1 MLGERGVERTTI
13 SSDWERT
20 PMKLVYII
28 VLNWNGW
35 RDTLACIASLLE
47 LEYRDTKLLIVDNG
61 STDES
66 VPRIREAYPF
76 VEILENGI
84 NLGFGGGCNRGIR
97 VALARGAEYIWLINS
112 DATVAPEALTAL
124 VQMADRDSSLGCVG
138 SVALEAEDKAKIQF
152 FGGGC
157 VNLWLGRSVHRVAPG
172 AIDFVSGASAL
183 YLRGALEQVGL
194 FDEDL
199 FFMYWEDTDLGFR
212 LRKAGWRLAVAEGSR
227 IWHKQSASLGVGNP
241 LLDEYA
247 TCSSTRFLRRHAP
260 VPRISIFLMLVRMLA
275 KRLLMGRLD
284 RFLGV
289 LRGYRNA

>member
-1 MLGERGVERTTI
+1 
-13 SSDWERT
+13 
-20 PMKLVYII
+20 MKQVYVI

-35 RDTLACIASLLE
+35 RDTLVCIASLLE
-47 LEYRDTKLLIVDNG
+47 LEYQDATLLVVDNG

-66 VPRIREAYPF
+66 VLRIREAYPF
-76 VEILENGI
+76 IEILENGF
-84 NLGFGGGCNRGIR
+84 NLGFGGGCNRGMR

-112 DATVAPEALTAL
+112 DAIVAPAALTAL
-124 VQMADRDSSLGCVG
+124 VQMADRDRSLGCVG
-138 SVALEAEDKAKIQF
+138 SLAFEADDKAKIQF

-172 AIDFVSGASAL
+172 TIDFVSGASAL
-183 YLRGALEQVGL
+183 YRRAALEKVGL
-194 FDEDL
+194 FDEDQ

-247 TCSSTRFLRRHAP
+247 TRSSTRFLRRHAP
-260 VPRISIFLMLVRMLA
+260 IPRISVFLMLVRMLA
-275 KRLLMGRLD
+275 KRLLVGRLD

-289 LRGYRNA
+289 LRGFRNA